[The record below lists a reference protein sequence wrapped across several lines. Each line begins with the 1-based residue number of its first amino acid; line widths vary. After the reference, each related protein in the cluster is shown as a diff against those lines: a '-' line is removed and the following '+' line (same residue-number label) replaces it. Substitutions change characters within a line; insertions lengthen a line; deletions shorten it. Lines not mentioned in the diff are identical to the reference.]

1 MDLNWIWKAVVIIL
15 AGTFLLRF
23 AGRKSIS
30 QMTLAQ
36 TVIMVGIGSL
46 LIQPVA
52 GRNIWV
58 TIGVGGVLILTL
70 IAMEY
75 GQIKSDKLESFITGK
90 SKMVIENGE
99 INETNLRKM
108 RLTVDQ
114 MEMKLRQ
121 GNVARISD
129 IKWATLEPNGQL
141 GFILKDHLQPATK
154 QDVDQMKNDI
164 QELKTLLNQRLPK
177 VKLITKFNEP
187 AVEPKTPPATHTT
200 ENNQPDIFSEVNYK
214 SHETPP
220 PKYLQ

>member
-1 MDLNWIWKAVVIIL
+1 MDFNWIWKAVLIIV

-36 TVIMVGIGSL
+36 TVIMIGIGSL
-46 LIQPVA
+46 LVQPLSD
-52 GRNIWV
+52 RNIWV
-58 TIGVGGVLILTL
+58 TIGVGAVLILTL
-70 IAMEY
+70 IGMEY
-75 GQIKSDKLESFITGK
+75 GQIKSDKMESFITGK

-99 INETNLRKM
+99 VDIKNLRKM

-114 MEMKLRQ
+114 LEMKLRQ
-121 GNVARISD
+121 GNVARITD
-129 IKWATLEPNGQL
+129 VKWATLEPNGQI

-154 QDVDQMKNDI
+154 QDVEQIKNDI
-164 QELKTLLNQRLPK
+164 EELKMLFNQRLPK
-177 VKLITKFNEP
+177 VKLITKYNEP
-187 AVEPKTPPATHTT
+187 AVETPPASQKQ
-200 ENNQPDIFSEVNYK
+200 ENDKPDIFSEVNYK

>member
-1 MDLNWIWKAVVIIL
+1 MDFNWIWKAVLIIV

-36 TVIMVGIGSL
+36 TVIMIGIGSL
-46 LIQPVA
+46 LVQPLSD
-52 GRNIWV
+52 RNIWV
-58 TIGVGGVLILTL
+58 TIGVGAVLILTL
-70 IAMEY
+70 IVMEY
-75 GQIKSDKLESFITGK
+75 GQIKSDKLENFITGK

-99 INETNLRKM
+99 LNVKNIKKM

-114 MEMKLRQ
+114 LEMKLRQ

-129 IKWATLEPNGQL
+129 VKWATLEPNGQL

-154 QDVDQMKNDI
+154 QDVEQIQNDI
-164 QELKTLLNQRLPK
+164 KELKMLFNQRLPK

-187 AVEPKTPPATHTT
+187 AVEPTPPASQKQ
-200 ENNQPDIFSEVNYK
+200 ENEQPDIFSEVNYK

>member
-1 MDLNWIWKAVVIIL
+1 MDFSWIWKAVLIIV

-36 TVIMVGIGSL
+36 TVIMIGIGSL
-46 LIQPVA
+46 LVQPLA

-58 TIGVGGVLILTL
+58 TIGVGAVLILTL
-70 IAMEY
+70 IAIEY
-75 GQIKSDKLESFITGK
+75 GQIKSDKLETFITGK
-90 SKMVIENGE
+90 SKMIIENGE
-99 INETNLRKM
+99 LNVKNIKKM

-114 MEMKLRQ
+114 VEMKLRQ

-129 IKWATLEPNGQL
+129 IKWATLEPNGQI
-141 GFILKDHLQPATK
+141 GFLLKDNLQPATK
-154 QDVDQMKNDI
+154 QDVEQIQKDI
-164 QELKTLLNQRLPK
+164 QEIKMLINQRLPK

-187 AVEPKTPPATHTT
+187 AVEPTPPASQKQ
-200 ENNQPDIFSEVNYK
+200 EYDQSDIFSEVNYK

>member
-1 MDLNWIWKAVVIIL
+1 MDFSWVWKAVLIIV

-36 TVIMVGIGSL
+36 TVIMIGIGSL
-46 LIQPVA
+46 LVQPVA

-58 TIGVGGVLILTL
+58 TIGVGAVLILTL

-75 GQIKSDKLESFITGK
+75 GQIKSDKLENFITGK

-99 INETNLRKM
+99 VNVKNLKKM

-114 MEMKLRQ
+114 LEMKLRQ
-121 GNVARISD
+121 GNVARIND
-129 IKWATLEPNGQL
+129 IKWATLEPNGQI
-141 GFILKDHLQPATK
+141 GFLLKDQLQPATK
-154 QDVDQMKNDI
+154 QDVEQIQKDI
-164 QELKTLLNQRLPK
+164 QELKMLFNQRLPK

-187 AVEPKTPPATHTT
+187 AVEPTPPASQKQ
-200 ENNQPDIFSEVNYK
+200 ENDQPDIFSEVNYK